1 MNRLNIFLEHVYEA
15 GAQRGIT
22 LEQALEN
29 ARGCGYTGLEC
40 DLWRLEDGAL
50 RGVFSG
56 CGITAASVYGHYDLA
71 HDLPEVS
78 REKMKRHLE
87 IAAEFG
93 AGTILAIPGFFR
105 PEDDREDFFARTC
118 EQLSILCGMAVQYG
132 ITVTVEDFDDVNSP
146 CCNIAGLERL
156 LSGSEGL
163 RWTFDTGNF
172 AYVREDPAEAYA
184 RLRKYLA
191 HVHVKDRS
199 RDSSRGLP
207 DGSNAKADI
216 SGELMYPCEC
226 GGGYVGAEFLVKR
239 LAADG
244 YAGGFSAEHFGA
256 ADQLDYMRRSAE
268 NITEWLRE
276 GT

>member
-1 MNRLNIFLEHVYEA
+1 M
-15 GAQRGIT
+15 
-22 LEQALEN
+22 
-29 ARGCGYTGLEC
+29 
-40 DLWRLEDGAL
+40 
-50 RGVFSG
+50 
-56 CGITAASVYGHYDLA
+56 
-71 HDLPEVS
+71 
-78 REKMKRHLE
+78 
-87 IAAEFG
+87 
-93 AGTILAIPGFFR
+93 PGW
-105 PEDDREDFFARTC
+105 
-118 EQLSILCGMAVQYG
+118 
-132 ITVTVEDFDDVNSP
+132 
-146 CCNIAGLERL
+146 
-156 LSGSEGL
+156 SGSEGL

-199 RDSSRGLP
+199 HDASRGLP

-239 LAADG
+239 LAA
-244 YAGGFSAEHFGA
+244 EHFGA